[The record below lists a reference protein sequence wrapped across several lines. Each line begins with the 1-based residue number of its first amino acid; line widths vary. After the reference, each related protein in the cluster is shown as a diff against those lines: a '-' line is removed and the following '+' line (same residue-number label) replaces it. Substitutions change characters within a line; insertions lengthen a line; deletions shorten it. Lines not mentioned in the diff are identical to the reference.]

1 MQKRLWYARK
11 YSRERH
17 EGSPHLCLCM
27 HLRNREEGPRKP
39 EIRLRWVESGGV
51 DDEKGRGGGS
61 ISRANSH
68 LEGDS
73 EIIGIGIDNGVPEL
87 TGINSS

>member
-27 HLRNREEGPRKP
+27 HLRNGEEGPRKP

-51 DDEKGRGGGS
+51 DDEKGRGGGVRYREP
-61 ISRANSH
+61 IHIWRA
-68 LEGDS
+68 
-73 EIIGIGIDNGVPEL
+73 IAK
-87 TGINSS
+87 